1 MDRDGYEDAWRNDP
15 TFKRW
20 MEHVLTDMK
29 PKMAEAALV
38 AQLVPDDEGEVKFWV
53 ELGASIMMD
62 KPIVAVAFEGRQ
74 IPKKLRMIADE
85 IVVLPEGATPEGAV
99 ELEEA
104 FERVANKAEGG

>member
-1 MDRDGYEDAWRNDP
+1 MSEQSYEDAWRNDP
-15 TFKRW
+15 TFGRW
-20 MEHVLTDMK
+20 VKSVLTDMK
-29 PKMAEAALV
+29 PKLEESALV
-38 AQLVPDDEGEVKFWV
+38 CQLVPDDVGEVKFWV

-85 IVVLPEGATPEGAV
+85 IVILPEGATPEGAV

-104 FERVANKAEGG
+104 FERVAKKAEGE

>member
-1 MDRDGYEDAWRNDP
+1 MSNEYEEAWRTDP
-15 TFKRW
+15 NFKRW
-20 MEHVLTDMK
+20 MQHVLKDMK
-29 PKMAEAALV
+29 PKMEESALIC
-38 AQLVPDDEGEVKFWV
+38 QLVPDDEGEVKFWV

-85 IVVLPEGATPEGAV
+85 IVVLPEGATPEGAR

-104 FERVANKAEGG
+104 FERVYKREEEK